1 MPTALDMPT
10 MPLSRDTEPSRTA
23 TVWHPFTQMQEYEL
37 LPKLNLVSG
46 KGGWLTD
53 SEGNRYLDGNA
64 SIWTNVHGHNDPD
77 LNEALIRQL
86 NLVSH
91 TTLLGASHPVAEALA
106 STLARLAPPTLNK
119 VFYSDN
125 GSGAVEIA
133 LKLSFQYW
141 QLNNQPAKQH
151 VVGLTLSYH
160 GDTFGTMA
168 VGDSGFFHD
177 RFRPWCFKTTHIP
190 SPLCEELNGKVLKED
205 TIASLTALENL
216 LKEKH
221 AEIACV
227 ILEPLVQGA
236 AGMKLLP
243 KGYTASVSKLC
254 KTYNVHLICDEV
266 FVGFGRVGSLIVSTD
281 EKADTDFICLAKG
294 LTAGYIPL
302 AATLVRENIYNAFLG
317 TYESGKAF
325 FHGHTFTGNP
335 LGCAVALENIR
346 KLEVLMSSG
355 ILKAKMDYFG
365 NVFETAFSN
374 HPKITGIRQRGF
386 TAALDLDSNA
396 KRKTNDPYRDLRL
409 GLRVCLEARSRG
421 LLLRPLGNSLLLV
434 PPLCLSEDELS
445 FLIQTTRDSINAIL
459 P

>member
-1 MPTALDMPT
+1 MD
-10 MPLSRDTEPSRTA
+10 SEIQNRDRDLI
-23 TVWHPFTQMQEYEL
+23 WHPYTQMKDAAPFIPMVRGEGSYLFDENGNQYIDA
-37 LPKLNLVSG
+37 VSS
-46 KGGWLTD
+46 W
-53 SEGNRYLDGNA
+53 
-64 SIWTNVHGHNDPD
+64 WTNIHGH
-77 LNEALIRQL
+77 A
-86 NLVSH
+86 
-91 TTLLGASHPVAEALA
+91 HPHIAEAIYRQAQKMEQVIFAGFTHPAAVHLA
-106 STLARLAPPTLNK
+106 EMLLQRIPFHQK

-151 VVGLTLSYH
+151 VVGLTHSYH

-190 SPLCEELNGKVLKED
+190 SPLCEEVNGKVLKED

-221 AEIACV
+221 SEIACV

-281 EKADTDFICLAKG
+281 EKADPDFICLAKG

-302 AATLVRENIYNAFLG
+302 AATLVRENIYQAFLG

-396 KRKTNDPYRDLRL
+396 KRKTHDPYHDLRL